1 MSGLLLDTHVLLWLL
16 EDNPRLGT
24 TARERITESATVF
37 VSAAS
42 TWELAI
48 KAAIGKLT
56 LPGDFDEAI
65 GRSGVQDLPITRRHT
80 LASDITALP
89 HKDPLDAILVAQSTV
104 ERLTLLTADA
114 KLLTSVPDAVDARI

>member
-1 MSGLLLDTHVLLWLL
+1 MNGVLLDTHVLIWLL

-24 TARERITESATVF
+24 TARAHITASPAVF

-56 LPGDFDEAI
+56 LPDDLDQSI
-65 GRSGVQDLPITRRHT
+65 SRSGLQDLSITRHHT
-80 LASDITALP
+80 LAFELTSLP
-89 HKDPLDAILVAQSTV
+89 HKDPFDAILVAQAAV
-104 ERLTLLTADA
+104 ERLALLTADA
-114 KLLTSVPDAVDARI
+114 KLLAAVPDALDARL